1 MLRGRLGNAT
11 FARAAPRTP
20 GGKRTRQLAPSA
32 KLFDMDPKQIEHLL
46 RGVAS
51 GDLDVEHAMEELRD
65 LPFKDLGYAHVDH
78 HRALRVGWPEVIFGQ
93 NKRVDHL
100 IGIVREI
107 DSRGQRAL
115 VTRVTPEQGSALLQA
130 FEGITYDEHSRTA
143 VLARETKPTRGSG
156 SICIVTAGTSD
167 QAVAEEAAV
176 TARAFDNE
184 VVTLFDVGVSGLHRL
199 LGKMD
204 TLRAARVVIVV
215 AGMEGALAS
224 VVGGL
229 LPTPVIAVPTSV
241 GYGAS
246 FGGVAALL
254 AMLNTCAAGVT
265 VVNIDNGF
273 GAAYAATQINQAEE
287 VRNAGK

>member
-1 MLRGRLGNAT
+1 
-11 FARAAPRTP
+11 
-20 GGKRTRQLAPSA
+20 
-32 KLFDMDPKQIEHLL
+32 MDPKQIENLL

-51 GDLDVEHAMEELRD
+51 GALDVERAMEQLRD

-156 SICIVTAGTSD
+156 PICVVTAGTSD
-167 QAVAEEAAV
+167 QPVAEEAAV

-199 LGKMD
+199 LGKID
-204 TLRAARVVIVV
+204 ILRAASVVIVV

-254 AMLNTCAAGVT
+254 TMLNSCASGVT

-287 VRNAGK
+287 VRNAGN